1 MIIQLKETYKIV
13 EAEQGMRITDHVG
26 DDYTEYGSWGSAR
39 MAINANIDGWYE
51 ITEEEDNNNLKKQEE
66 QLKTLT
72 DGE

>member
-26 DDYTEYGSWGSAR
+26 DDYREYGSWGSAR
-39 MAINANIDGWYE
+39 MPINAKIDGWYE
-51 ITEEEDNNNLKKQEE
+51 ITEEEDNNNIKKQEE
-66 QLKTLT
+66 QLKALT